1 MLIKFWFG
9 STGLWAHV
17 RGSSGGPATH
27 CVLMV
32 LVLLAVRPEQTS
44 SQPLAKGKSRFVGSA
59 MTSPTPEFSK
69 YWNQVT
75 PGNAGKWGSVEGVQD
90 SYNWGPL
97 DNIYNLA
104 LTNSFPYK
112 HHTLVW
118 GPQQPDWIAGLDS
131 AHQRA
136 QVEEWIRLVA
146 ERYGSASMVDVVNE
160 PFNSSPQPSYLN
172 ALGGAGTTGWDWVVT
187 SFSLARKHFFPTVKL
202 LLNEYNVLQS
212 NTVTD
217 NYLRLVD
224 TLRVRKLID
233 GIGVQGHYFEFKGTG
248 YTYPVG
254 TLKYNLD
261 RLVATGLPV
270 YISEF
275 DINEP
280 NDDTQ
285 LANYQVYFP
294 LFWET
299 PGVKGITLWGYAQY
313 DVWKV
318 DAYLVRAD
326 GSERPAMKWLR
337 HYLALPIP
345 TVPVSPSG
353 VAGEP
358 RNTRFVWRSSEGA
371 KNYRLQVANNR
382 TFTPVVVDSIVG
394 DTSLTVA
401 PLAATTTFYWRVYA
415 ANDSGSSAWSSL
427 ASFTTGDQ
435 VVHVRVEGGSPDQF
449 QLMQNYPNPFNGFSE
464 ISFRIPEGAWV
475 KLSVCDV
482 LGREV
487 ATLVNE
493 RRPAGVHQVRFDSG
507 DLPSG
512 MYLYRLSAGSHIETR
527 KMVLSR

>member
-1 MLIKFWFG
+1 MPEPFCPGRPGPW
-9 STGLWAHV
+9 TRV
-17 RGSSGGPATH
+17 RASSGAASAL
-27 CVLMV
+27 CL
-32 LVLLAVRPEQTS
+32 LIVLLLMATWPERLW
-44 SQPLAKGKSRFVGSA
+44 SQPLAKGRSKFVGSA
-59 MTSPTPEFSK
+59 MTSPTANFSK

-97 DNIYNLA
+97 DNIYGFA

-160 PFNSSPQPSYLN
+160 PFNSSPQPSYMN
-172 ALGGAGTTGWDWVVT
+172 GLGGAGATGWDWVVT
-187 SFSLARKHFFPTVKL
+187 SFSLARKYFFPTVKL
-202 LLNEYNVLQS
+202 LLNEYNVLHS

-217 NYLRLVD
+217 NYLRLID

-233 GIGVQGHYFEFKGTG
+233 GIGVQGHYFEFKGSG

-270 YISEF
+270 YITEF

-280 NDDTQ
+280 NDDIQ

-299 PGVKGITLWGYAQY
+299 PGVRGITLWGYAQY

-326 GSERPAMKWLR
+326 GSERPAMQWLR
-337 HYLALPIP
+337 HYLTLPLLP
-345 TVPVSPSG
+345 VPVSPVG
-353 VAGEP
+353 TAGQP
-358 RNTRFVWRSSEGA
+358 RNTRFLWRPSEAA
-371 KNYRLQVANNR
+371 KTYRLQVASDR
-382 TFTPVVVDSIVG
+382 TFTSTLVDSTVA
-394 DTSLTVA
+394 DTTLTVA
-401 PLAATTTFYWRVYA
+401 PLAAMSTLYWRVNA
-415 ANDSGSSAWSSL
+415 SNDSGASAWSSL
-427 ASFTTGDQ
+427 CSFTTGDQ
-435 VVHVRVEGGSPDQF
+435 VVHVRVEGGSPDRF
-449 QLMQNYPNPFNGFSE
+449 GLMQNYPNPFNGFSE
-464 ISFRIPEGAWV
+464 IGFRIPEGAWV

-493 RRPAGVHQVRFDSG
+493 SRPAGSYQVRFNSG

-512 MYLYRLSAGSHIETR
+512 MYLYRLSAGSRTETR
-527 KMVLSR
+527 KMILSR